1 MVIMNEWEAYKGA
14 EVIEETVQ
22 RLGGPLASWR
32 QN

>member
-22 RLGGPLASWR
+22 HLGCHLAPWR